1 MKRLMTLLLSFAMGL
16 SLCACGSAPTEEK
29 DENEE
34 PVADTQQQEE
44 QGDDAGTEGEND
56 AEEESSLWELG
67 YYVDEFNQ
75 PTEDGYVCNS
85 TVFLGTFSNSA
96 TTNSLLYVNILVDK
110 DDISIFLYEYGNNQ
124 VKNSSSSYNDEYNIK
139 MRTADGTDHSFTGT
153 MYCGDDRIFIDQAHI
168 SEVIDALNQEGNTIT
183 SFYIEDAERPVTN
196 YLFSVIS
203 NNFAEQYDLL
213 VG

>member
-1 MKRLMTLLLSFAMGL
+1 MKRLMTLLLLLAMGL

-29 DENEE
+29 NENEE
-34 PVADTQQQEE
+34 PAADTQQQEE

-96 TTNSLLYVNILVDK
+96 TTNSLLYVNILVDE
-110 DDISIFLYEYGNNQ
+110 DDISIFLYEYGNSQ
-124 VKNSSSSYNDEYNIK
+124 VKNSSSSYDDEYNIK

-153 MYCGDDRIFIDQAHI
+153 MYCGDDRIFVDRAHI
-168 SEVIDALNQEGNTIT
+168 SEVIDALDQEGNTIT
-183 SFYIEDAERPVTN
+183 SFYIEDAERPVKN

-203 NNFAEQYDLL
+203 NNFAERYSLL

>member
-1 MKRLMTLLLSFAMGL
+1 MKRLMTLLLMLAMSL
-16 SLCACGSAPTEEK
+16 SLCACGSAPTEE
-29 DENEE
+29 ENEGNE
-34 PVADTQQQEE
+34 GLVADTEQQE
-44 QGDDAGTEGEND
+44 QSDDVGAEGEKN
-56 AEEESSLWELG
+56 AEEGSSLWELG

-85 TVFLGTFSNSA
+85 TVFIGTFNNSA

-110 DDISIFLYEYGNNQ
+110 DDISIFLYEYGSNQ
-124 VKNSSSSYNDEYNIK
+124 VKNNSSSYNDEYNIK
-139 MRTADGTDHSFTGT
+139 MRTADGTDYSFTGT
-153 MYCGDDRIFIDQAHI
+153 MYCGDDRIFIDQAHV
-168 SEVIDALNQEGNTIT
+168 SEVISALSQEGNTVT